1 VNRIV
6 FNIIGWVLLIGLA
19 ASWIKFGY
27 LDIYLLGLP
36 LTYLCFSIS
45 DGSIKN
51 LKKVKRISRSQ
62 SIYLVFSFIISV
74 IVVFA
79 LIQLANYLINNVLQL
94 QGWIKT
100 FSQIVAVILALY
112 PVKFTFG
119 SIVYK
124 VNEDLNSKSL
134 DEG

>member
-1 VNRIV
+1 M
-6 FNIIGWVLLIGLA
+6 A
-19 ASWIKFGY
+19 ASWIRLGY
-27 LDIYLLGLP
+27 LDIYVLWLP
-36 LTYLCFSIS
+36 VTYLCFSIS

-51 LKKVKRISRSQ
+51 LKKIKKLSRSQ
-62 SIYLVFSFIISV
+62 SISVVFSFIISV

-79 LIQLANYLINNVLQL
+79 LIQLANYLINDVLHL

-100 FSQIVAVILALY
+100 LSQIIAVIVALY

-124 VNEDLNSKSL
+124 VNEDLNSKKR
-134 DEG
+134 

>member
-1 VNRIV
+1 M
-6 FNIIGWVLLIGLA
+6 LIGLI
-19 ASWIKFGY
+19 ASWIRFGY

-45 DGSIKN
+45 DGSIEN

-62 SIYLVFSFIISV
+62 SVYLVFSFIVSV

-94 QGWIKT
+94 EGWIKT

-134 DEG
+134 EEG

>member
-1 VNRIV
+1 MNKKV

-19 ASWIKFGY
+19 ASWIRLGY
-27 LDIYLLGLP
+27 LDIYVLWLP
-36 LTYLCFSIS
+36 VTYLCFSIS

-51 LKKVKRISRSQ
+51 LKKIKKLSRSQ
-62 SIYLVFSFIISV
+62 SISVVFSFIISV

-79 LIQLANYLINNVLQL
+79 LIQLANYLINDVLHL

-100 FSQIVAVILALY
+100 LSQIIAVIVALY

-124 VNEDLNSKSL
+124 VNEDLNSKKR
-134 DEG
+134 